1 MASLVRLRSLG
12 QCAFDVGP
20 VRIDPDAKMRFA
32 MLLFLAIERG
42 KQISRGALA
51 ELLWPGVAPRH
62 ARHSLRHL
70 TYVLR
75 ALGIPIGDGSGA
87 LELPSDCVELDY
99 ESAIATERVPD
110 AGYPEFL
117 PGYDPPFSSAFSE
130 WVDLQRSHVHG
141 SFRLRLLKD
150 LTARRLSGRWSDV
163 EQAARNCLR
172 FDPLNEEATLALAEA
187 TALNGSKASAVAILD
202 QFIAEL
208 HTGPRDIRI
217 PASVLRRRIAE
228 KLASPYSASAEA
240 CFVGRDDTL
249 ALLTTHVRRLRQSQ
263 GSSFL
268 MWGPAGIGKSRLA
281 LEATRVATLEGV
293 RATRTVCQTSDT
305 RRPLSVFADLVPCLL
320 DLPGSLGC
328 APSARQYLTRLTQ
341 SDATTVER
349 GDGITPTPTDAAFT
363 HARVGQAILDLI
375 DAVSE
380 EAPLLVV
387 VENVHWMDSL
397 SAEILRELVE
407 RGERRA
413 LQLILT
419 SRHLPPSDSP
429 LHGYIH
435 GLTVCELAPITDA
448 DARQL
453 FTSVTT
459 GCDRVLDERSLDR
472 AIALAEGN
480 PFFVRELAA
489 HWATTGLAE
498 QLPSSLTAA
507 IHERLDQLDGAAL
520 QVFQAAA
527 LLGKHSTFAR
537 VEEVLAYPQ
546 FQLLGCLQALD
557 TQGLLSTMG
566 SQVRVKHDLLAET
579 AVARLSPAARRFL
592 HRRIGITL
600 EHEIDLAQSGTLWDC
615 ARHLQ
620 DAGEKAKA
628 LVVLR
633 RCACQS
639 LELGS
644 PTYAVEILDHAHA
657 YCETDDDRVQLGR
670 ELVLALR
677 AAGLWARIVALDHE
691 LAPYGAAS
699 PAPTGPH
706 DDVELAVLEALWE
719 TERRI
724 PAILD
729 RALVCLRASSA
740 SPGHRVRAGIWAL
753 ILAHNIPD
761 ADVARDVYRTLG
773 SITRGAQTPNVDRLT
788 ADLIYH
794 TAFGDLRRGA
804 DAGARLV
811 AATRRA
817 GDQSSLSRVMRLASV
832 PLLYLGRFAEVR
844 DLLCE
849 GLEMLERRRLRW
861 GMFITTASVVRSYFE
876 EGDLRS
882 ASLWYQRLIR
892 LADSPDDLARMGPA
906 HLLGAKIALI
916 EHRYEAPEVVDFP
929 PLSRWDAIASARAQ
943 SIATGVWALSA
954 LRRGLIADP
963 SELIMR
969 LRSVFERAKC
979 AGNQDFPAFALFEM
993 IRATGDE
1000 RLAATTLRRY
1010 VDQERRE
1017 RSPLPPFLAVAYAS
1031 LANASFANASLA
1043 STSLANTSLAPGS
1056 LAFGS
1061 PATG

>member
-12 QCAFDVGP
+12 QCALDVGP
-20 VRIDPDAKMRFA
+20 VRIDQDAKMRFA

-42 KQISRGALA
+42 KPIPRSALA
-51 ELLWPGVAPRH
+51 ELLWPGATSHH

-75 ALGIPIGDGSGA
+75 TMGAPIRDGVGA
-87 LELPSDCVELDY
+87 LELAADCVELDY
-99 ESAIATERVPD
+99 ESAIAAETVPD

-117 PGYDPPFSSAFSE
+117 PGYDPPFSGAFSE
-130 WVDLQRSHVHG
+130 WVDRERSRVHG
-141 SFRLRLLKD
+141 QFRIRLLKD
-150 LTARRLSGRWSDV
+150 LSARRLSGRWSDV

-202 QFIAEL
+202 HFIAEL
-208 HTGPRDIRI
+208 NTGPRDIRI
-217 PASVLRRRIAE
+217 AASVLRRRIAE

-240 CFVGRDDTL
+240 CFVGREGTL
-249 ALLTTHVRRLRQSQ
+249 AALTTHLRRLHRSH
-263 GSSFL
+263 GSTFL
-268 MWGPAGIGKSRLA
+268 VWGPAGIGKSRLA

-293 RATRTVCQTSDT
+293 RVSRTACQSTDV
-305 RRPLSVFADLVPCLL
+305 RRPLSVFADLVPGLL

-328 APSARQYLTRLTQ
+328 SPSSRQYLTRLTQ
-341 SDATTVER
+341 LDAPSPER
-349 GDGITPTPTDAAFT
+349 GDALTPTPSDAAFT
-363 HARVGQAILDLI
+363 QARISQAILDLI
-375 DAVSE
+375 DAVCE
-380 EAPLLVV
+380 ERPHLLV
-387 VENVHWMDSL
+387 VENVQWADSP
-397 SAEILRELVE
+397 SAEILRELVD

-419 SRHLPPSDSP
+419 SRHLPPPDTP
-429 LHGYIH
+429 LHGFIQ
-435 GLTVCELAPITDA
+435 GLTVCELSPITD
-448 DARQL
+448 DESRHL
-453 FTSVTT
+453 FASVTT
-459 GCDRVLDERSLDR
+459 GCDRVPDQDILDR
-472 AIALAEGN
+472 YVALAEGN

-489 HWATTGLAE
+489 HWATTGAVDK
-498 QLPSSLTAA
+498 LPSSLTAA
-507 IHERLDQLDGAAL
+507 IQERLDQLESPAMQVL
-520 QVFQAAA
+520 QVAA
-527 LLGKHSTFAR
+527 LLGKNSTFAR
-537 VEEVLAYPQ
+537 VEQILAYPQ

-557 TQGLLSTMG
+557 AQGLLSTVG

-579 AVARLSPAARRFL
+579 AVARLSPAAKRFL

-600 EHEIDLAQSGTLWDC
+600 EGEIDLEQSGTLWEC

-620 DAGEKAKA
+620 EAGEKAKA
-628 LVVLR
+628 LIVLR

-644 PTYAVEILDHAHA
+644 PTYAVEILDHAQP
-657 YCETDDDRVQLGR
+657 YCETDDERLQLRR

-677 AAGLWARIVALDHE
+677 AAGLWTRIVDLDRTV
-691 LAPYGAAS
+691 APFITTR
-699 PAPTGPH
+699 PTTATAH
-706 DDVELAVLEALWE
+706 DDVELAVLEAQWE
-719 TERRI
+719 TERTI
-724 PAILD
+724 PAILE
-729 RALVCLRASSA
+729 RALVCLRAPTA
-740 SPGHRVRAGIWAL
+740 APGHRVRAGIWAL

-761 ADVARDVYRTLG
+761 AEVARDVYRTLG
-773 SITRGAQTPNVDRLT
+773 DVTRGAQTPNVDRLT

-844 DLLCE
+844 DLLSE

-906 HLLGAKIALI
+906 HLLGAKIALV
-916 EHRYEAPEVVDFP
+916 EHRYEAPEVVNFP
-929 PLSRWDAIASARAQ
+929 PLSRWDTIASARAQ

-954 LRRGLIADP
+954 LRRGLVADP
-963 SELIMR
+963 SDLIAR

-1000 RLAATTLRRY
+1000 LLASTILRRY
-1010 VDQERRE
+1010 VDRERRE
-1017 RSPLPPFLAVAYAS
+1017 RSPLPPFLAVAY
-1031 LANASFANASLA
+1031 
-1043 STSLANTSLAPGS
+1043 GS
-1056 LAFGS
+1056 LAMG
-1061 PATG
+1061 